1 MRTPRNVV
9 FPTSSTEFPT
19 KEGCKTEDSKKILK
33 RMDLLEEQV
42 ALLKKILKKQEA
54 IEATLRRLPEVQAA
68 TYLLMREELE
78 AARFAGRKASDL
90 WEVSRPNLGG
100 SQSRDEADPPLSERP

>member
-1 MRTPRNVV
+1 M
-9 FPTSSTEFPT
+9 
-19 KEGCKTEDSKKILK
+19 
-33 RMDLLEEQV
+33 LLE
-42 ALLKKILKKQEA
+42 KILKKQEA

-90 WEVSRPNLGG
+90 WKIKE
-100 SQSRDEADPPLSERP
+100 QKT

>member
-1 MRTPRNVV
+1 
-9 FPTSSTEFPT
+9 
-19 KEGCKTEDSKKILK
+19 
-33 RMDLLEEQV
+33 MDLLEEQV
-42 ALLKKILKKQEA
+42 VLLKKILKKQEA

>member
-1 MRTPRNVV
+1 MYTPQNVALS
-9 FPTSSTEFPT
+9 TSSTEFPT

-42 ALLKKILKKQEA
+42 VLLKKILKKQEA

-90 WEVSRPNLGG
+90 WKVKEQTAGKE
-100 SQSRDEADPPLSERP
+100 QET